1 MRNWGHFLQLKGKVN
16 TFVLHN
22 LKLLFLAFV
31 LNLGI
36 TQIMRNQSV
45 VLLLHYKITVVAP
58 ELKTYSSYVKTLI
71 LDLLFK

>member
-1 MRNWGHFLQLKGKVN
+1 MRNWGHFVQLKGKVN

-45 VLLLHYKITVVAP
+45 VFLLHYKITVVAP

-71 LDLLFK
+71 LNLLF